1 MAEPQAAYA
10 LPLPVVHPDN
20 APYWAALREHELRLQ
35 RCEDCAVLRF
45 PVSPVCY
52 SCLSD
57 RAEWEPMSGRAA
69 LGTWIVVERATGNA
83 AWQEVAPYVVAL
95 VNLDEG
101 PRLTTNIVGID
112 PEDLHYGMRL
122 EIVFDD
128 VTPEI
133 TLAKFRPA
141 SG

>member
-1 MAEPQAAYA
+1 
-10 LPLPVVHPDN
+10 
-20 APYWAALREHELRLQ
+20 
-35 RCEDCAVLRF
+35 
-45 PVSPVCY
+45 
-52 SCLSD
+52 
-57 RAEWEPMSGRAA
+57 MSGRAA